1 MSSLARSGYARPATM
16 DRLDVHDATTTP
28 APSRRNK
35 LVHGLLLMVGLSLFG
50 WALRDADLHRTA
62 SIIAGVGPVA
72 MLVLV
77 PQGLWTVMH
86 AWAWQRILRGIGRPI
101 PVWPL
106 VRTFFTME
114 AAHLTIPGGP
124 AVAESLGVY
133 FLGRRFGV
141 PVSDAV
147 ASQAVKKLLIVS
159 TNGLYVATGALLAWS
174 VLPEPSRVMFG
185 HPETFRGLLAA
196 TAGGMLLVSGAMYWG
211 MKRGSLA
218 MALFGLLRR
227 TPSRRFRTWL
237 EARAEGW
244 ARTDAQLAVPLA
256 ASRVGELLPPGLI
269 LLAQWWLEG
278 FESWLILSLL
288 GADVT
293 FAQAIALEVA
303 GSSLRSLVFA
313 IPAGLGVQDAGY
325 VAMLNAFGVAGATEF
340 GAAFVLLKRSK
351 ELFWIGFGW
360 VLMLGRRRMNT
371 TAIEE
376 RA

>member
-1 MSSLARSGYARPATM
+1 M
-16 DRLDVHDATTTP
+16 DRPDVVSSTPAP
-28 APSRRNK
+28 APSRRSK
-35 LVHGLLLMVGLSLFG
+35 LVHGGLLLVGLSLFG

-62 SIIAGVGPVA
+62 RIIAGVGPIAV
-72 MLVLV
+72 LVLL

-86 AWAWQRILRGIGRPI
+86 AWAWQRILAGIGRPV

-106 VRTFFTME
+106 IGTFYTME

-124 AVAESLGVY
+124 AVAESLGIY

-147 ASQAVKKLLIVS
+147 ASQAVKKLLIVT
-159 TNGLYVATGALLAWS
+159 TNGLYVATGTLLAWA
-174 VLPEPSRVMFG
+174 VLPAPSVAMFG
-185 HPETFRGLLAA
+185 APDTFRGLLAA
-196 TAGGMLLVSGAMYWG
+196 TAAVMLLGSSAMYWG

-218 MALFGLLRR
+218 MALFGRLRR
-227 TPSRRFRTWL
+227 IPSRHLRSWL
-237 EARAEGW
+237 EARSEGW
-244 ARTDAQLAVPLA
+244 ARTDAQLAHPLA
-256 ASRVGELLPPGLI
+256 ASRVVALLPPGVI

-278 FESWLILSLL
+278 LESWLILSLL

-303 GSSLRSLVFA
+303 GSSLRSLVFV

-325 VAMLNAFGVAGATEF
+325 VAMLKAFGVPGATEF

-351 ELFWIGFGW
+351 ELFWIGIGW
-360 VLMLGRRRMNT
+360 VLMLGRRRMRT
-371 TAIEE
+371 AAIEE